1 VRCGG
6 ADDAH
11 GERRVAGERA
21 DLAWSRSGLAA
32 LVGVLAL
39 AKRVV
44 PDLTTLDARAIVVL
58 SLAVVVSAGG
68 VALVWGKALASA
80 SVGGG
85 QLGSPRMPRIVASA
99 TVIFGIAAMVVALL
113 PS

>member
-1 VRCGG
+1 MTGGG

-11 GERRVAGERA
+11 RERRVAGERT

-58 SLAVVVSAGG
+58 SLAVVGSAAG

-80 SVGGG
+80 SVRG
-85 QLGSPRMPRIVASA
+85 QVGSPRMPRIVASA